1 MRLDKWLWFARLA
14 PSRTDAQMLCESRRL
29 RLDGRVI
36 ERAAATVRPGSVV
49 SFPRGKDVLAV
60 RVEAIADR
68 RGPYCEAARLYTR
81 LLPAAPPATVPLW
94 SSAPAM
100 AVPA

>member
-14 PSRTDAQMLCESRRL
+14 PSRTDAQTLCESRRL

-36 ERAAATVRPGSVV
+36 ERAAATVRPGSVL
-49 SFPRGKDVLAV
+49 SFPRGDQVLAV
-60 RVEAIADR
+60 RVEAIAKR
-68 RGPYCEAARLYTR
+68 RGPYAEASQLYTP
-81 LLPAAPPATVPLW
+81 LLPATGPAPAW
-94 SSAPAM
+94 SAPLAM